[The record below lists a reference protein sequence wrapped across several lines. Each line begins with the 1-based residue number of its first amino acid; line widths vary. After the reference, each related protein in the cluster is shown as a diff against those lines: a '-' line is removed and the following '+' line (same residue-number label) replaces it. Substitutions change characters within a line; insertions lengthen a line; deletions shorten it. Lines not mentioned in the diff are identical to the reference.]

1 MLQVFKELD
10 LAVPADINVS
20 ISSRVFT
27 VKGPRGSLTKVSIQN
42 IQAFRTGLQK
52 PRMYGC
58 EEARLDWN
66 LLPRTAAAKR
76 SGFVTVNPANVAPS
90 RSRKLTFFTLLPFCL
105 QQSLKHMN
113 LDARIIKS
121 PSGQKIKFIVWHA
134 NRKHAACLRTASA
147 CVANMIKGVTVGFQ
161 YKMRAVYAHFP
172 INIIIAGDKK
182 SAEIRNFLGEKRVR
196 NIEMLDGVTIQEDKA
211 QKDQVLVEGNDIDLV
226 SQSAALLHGAT
237 LVRNKDIRKFLD
249 GIYCTGKDTVVK
261 AEA

>member
-1 MLQVFKELD
+1 MLYALAPITNRSIMLQIFKELD
-10 LAVPADINVS
+10 LAVPADVS
-20 ISSRVFT
+20 VSVSSRVFT
-27 VKGPRGSLTKVSIQN
+27 VKGPRGSLTK
-42 IQAFRTGLQK
+42 
-52 PRMYGC
+52 
-58 EEARLDWN
+58 
-66 LLPRTAAAKR
+66 
-76 SGFVTVNPANVAPS
+76 
-90 RSRKLTFFTLLPFCL
+90 
-105 QQSLKHMN
+105 SLKHMN

-121 PSGQKIKFIVWHA
+121 PAGQKIKFVVWHA
-134 NRKHAACLRTASA
+134 GRKHAACLRTAQA

-196 NIEMLDGVTIQEDKA
+196 NIAMLEGVTIQEDKA

>member
-1 MLQVFKELD
+1 MLQIFKELD
-10 LAVPADINVS
+10 LAVPADVSVS

-27 VKGPRGSLTKVSIQN
+27 VKGPRGTLTK
-42 IQAFRTGLQK
+42 
-52 PRMYGC
+52 
-58 EEARLDWN
+58 
-66 LLPRTAAAKR
+66 
-76 SGFVTVNPANVAPS
+76 
-90 RSRKLTFFTLLPFCL
+90 
-105 QQSLKHMN
+105 SLKHMN
-113 LDARIIKS
+113 LDARLIKS
-121 PSGQKIKFIVWHA
+121 PAGNKIKFIVWHA
-134 NRKHAACLRTASA
+134 GRKHAACLRTAQA

-196 NIEMLDGVTIQEDKA
+196 NIVMLEGVTIQEDKA

>member
-1 MLQVFKELD
+1 MLQIFKELD
-10 LAVPADINVS
+10 LAVPADVSVS

-27 VKGPRGSLTKVSIQN
+27 VKGPRGSLTKGQSQKTQ
-42 IQAFRTGLQK
+42 QALLG
-52 PRMYGC
+52 
-58 EEARLDWN
+58 EA
-66 LLPRTAAAKR
+66 T
-76 SGFVTVNPANVAPS
+76 
-90 RSRKLTFFTLLPFCL
+90 
-105 QQSLKHMN
+105 SLKHMN

-121 PSGQKIKFIVWHA
+121 PAGQKIKFIVWHA
-134 NRKHAACLRTASA
+134 ARKHAACLRTAQA

-196 NIEMLDGVTIQEDKA
+196 NIQMLEGVTIQEDKA

-249 GIYCTGKDTVVK
+249 GIYCTGKASVVK